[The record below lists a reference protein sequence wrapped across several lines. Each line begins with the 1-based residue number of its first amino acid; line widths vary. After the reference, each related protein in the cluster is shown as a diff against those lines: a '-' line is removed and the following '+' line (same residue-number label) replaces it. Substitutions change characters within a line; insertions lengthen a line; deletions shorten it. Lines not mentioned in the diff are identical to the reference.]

1 MAALFWNSEVRTLTP
16 GTANISNLKIV
27 IENDLRQNWGFSDVR
42 RSELDVSG
50 GKNGV
55 FVSIAH
61 FHIDGP
67 RFWEVVMASGD
78 NFDVTKN
85 TVGEVADKLRR
96 LVFFD

>member
-1 MAALFWNSEVRTLTP
+1 MAALYWHSEVRTLTP
-16 GTANISNLKIV
+16 NVNIGSLKIV
-27 IENDLRQNWGFSDVR
+27 IENDLRQNWGFSEVR
-42 RSELDVSG
+42 RSELDVTG
-50 GKNGV
+50 VKNSV

-67 RFWEVVMASGD
+67 RFWEVVMGSGD

-85 TVGEVADKLRR
+85 TVGELADKLRG